1 MSGRPCVGVDA
12 GGSGSRASAV
22 TAAGEVLA
30 EARGPAA
37 AVDPSDPTA
46 AAGRIAG
53 LVRDV
58 LAAAEPPGAAAD
70 LPAPEPAP
78 PRAEALVAA
87 VAGAGREEPRRAVEA
102 ALSEAG
108 LARRVRVEVD
118 ARAAFRHAFG
128 EEEDG
133 VLLVA
138 GTGSVAFARA
148 GGRVARAGGWGP
160 TLGDEGGGFDLA
172 RRALRRVARARD
184 GRAPSTSLVH
194 RLLSAAGVDGASDL
208 IDWVARAERRE
219 VARLAPEVVRAA
231 DAGDSVARRL
241 VSGAVASL
249 ASAVVAAR
257 RRAGPPAPSRVAL
270 SGGLLA
276 DEGPLRSRVE
286 RRLASL
292 GLEVRPGDAESL
304 AGACLR
310 ARELAAGSR

>member
-1 MSGRPCVGVDA
+1 MSVRPCVGVDA
-12 GGSGSRASAV
+12 GGSGSRARAV

-37 AVDPSDPTA
+37 AVDPTDPTA
-46 AAGRIAG
+46 AAGRIAA

-58 LAAAEPPGAAAD
+58 LAAADAPGAEAD
-70 LPAPEPAP
+70 APGA
-78 PRAEALVAA
+78 RGAEALVAA

-102 ALSEAG
+102 SLSEAG

-128 EEEDG
+128 EEGDG

-138 GTGSVAFARA
+138 GTGSVALARV
-148 GGRVARAGGWGP
+148 GDRRSRAGGWGP

-184 GRAPSTSLVH
+184 GRAPATALAR
-194 RLLSAAGVDGASDL
+194 RLPAAAGVDGASEL

-231 DAGDSVARRL
+231 DGGDPVARRL
-241 VSGAVASL
+241 VSEAAASL

-257 RRAGPPAPSRVAL
+257 RRAGPPAPSRVVL

-276 DEGPLRSRVE
+276 EDGPLRSRVE

-292 GLEVRPGDAESL
+292 GLEVQPGDAESL